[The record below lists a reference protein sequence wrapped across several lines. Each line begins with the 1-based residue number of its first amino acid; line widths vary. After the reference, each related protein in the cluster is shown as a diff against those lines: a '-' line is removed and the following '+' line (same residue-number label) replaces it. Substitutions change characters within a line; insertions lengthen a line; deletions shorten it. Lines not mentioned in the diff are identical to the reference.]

1 MTTNTIS
8 PRVLDR
14 GSYKHGMRQWS
25 YTKVNERNNKEMTI
39 SSAYHTYQI
48 RIQDSDSSTVFDQK
62 WDKMEE
68 RGDLKIDARKK
79 KIFDLT
85 VFIN

>member
-1 MTTNTIS
+1 
-8 PRVLDR
+8 
-14 GSYKHGMRQWS
+14 
-25 YTKVNERNNKEMTI
+25 MTI

-68 RGDLKIDARKK
+68 RGDLKIDARKQ
-79 KIFDLT
+79 KILDLT
-85 VFIN
+85 VFINELKIKYHEIVLAIETNEALIREKE

>member
-1 MTTNTIS
+1 
-8 PRVLDR
+8 
-14 GSYKHGMRQWS
+14 
-25 YTKVNERNNKEMTI
+25 MTI